1 MNIDYEEL
9 QEVGFYE
16 YVSRHYWE
24 MSKDQ
29 LSQFVKEIA
38 YAAEYHC
45 RLENYAQEAAEKAY
59 KDIEAAAID
68 ELKDLGV

>member
-1 MNIDYEEL
+1 MNVDYQEL
-9 QEVGFYE
+9 QEIGFYE

-24 MSKDQ
+24 MSKEQ
-29 LSQFVKEIA
+29 LSQFVKELA

-45 RLENYAQEAAEKAY
+45 RLDSATQDAAEKAY